1 MSSLFEKY
9 GLKLEMPRHVAI
21 IMDGNGRWAK
31 TRGLPRT
38 AGHRAGVEALRG
50 VIAASDGFGIGA
62 LSLYAFSTENWCRPK
77 TEVSALFEL
86 VIEYFKREIEELNRK
101 GVRISILG
109 DIGPLPPKTRK
120 TLERAMGITELNQG
134 LKLNIAINYG
144 ARSEIASAARTL
156 AEAVESGRISA
167 ADIDEACFEK
177 ALYTSGMPELDLII
191 RTGGEKRMSNFLL
204 YQAAYSELVF
214 IDTLFPDFNEQCY
227 AECLIEYQNRS
238 RRYGGL

>member
-1 MSSLFEKY
+1 MSGLFEKY

-109 DIGPLPPKTRK
+109 EDRFRPK
-120 TLERAMGITELNQG
+120 RAKRWSVLWA
-134 LKLNIAINYG
+134 L
-144 ARSEIASAARTL
+144 RSLTK
-156 AEAVESGRISA
+156 G
-167 ADIDEACFEK
+167 
-177 ALYTSGMPELDLII
+177 
-191 RTGGEKRMSNFLL
+191 
-204 YQAAYSELVF
+204 
-214 IDTLFPDFNEQCY
+214 
-227 AECLIEYQNRS
+227 
-238 RRYGGL
+238 